1 MKELNSI
8 LIAKVSTSKPT
19 LTRSLPK
26 QLTDICRRAGVD
38 EKEVKAPSTAIV
50 KSDLVKES
58 FKLINGMTPFLRK
71 GKEGVT
77 GEKLK
82 KGLSVEDI
90 VGASYIKAADVEA
103 IQKEFDARRSNLD
116 RLLERIGNQYGDL
129 IRERLAKLG
138 GLRFE
143 IEIPSCEEFL
153 ADFGFGI
160 EFRSLGAGVSNDVL
174 DQVSGEVAARLRANN
189 AKVQNEFKAAHAQ
202 PIRTC
207 ISELTETIGQ
217 LVDGKRLRQERL
229 DKVVAAAADMREQ
242 NWLGLP
248 DLSGL
253 ATKLEGLAAKKEDL
267 PTAADREAHADKAKA
282 VKAEAESVLAGFGI

>member
-82 KGLSVEDI
+82 KGLAVEDI
-90 VGASYIKAADVEA
+90 VGASYVKAADVEA

-116 RLLERIGNQYGDL
+116 RLIESIGNQYGDL
-129 IRERLAKLG
+129 IRERLARLG

-160 EFRSLGAGVSNDVL
+160 EFRSLGVGVSNDVL

-189 AKVQNEFKAAHAQ
+189 AKVQDEFRAAHAQ

-267 PTAADREAHADKAKA
+267 PDAAAREAHADKAKA
-282 VKAEAESVLAGFGI
+282 VKAEAENVLAGFGI

>member
-82 KGLSVEDI
+82 KGLSVDDI
-90 VGASYIKAADVEA
+90 VGASYVKAADVEA

-116 RLLERIGNQYGDL
+116 RLIESIGNQYGDL
-129 IRERLAKLG
+129 IRERLARLG

-160 EFRSLGAGVSNDVL
+160 EFRSLGEGVSNDVL

-189 AKVQNEFKAAHAQ
+189 AKVQDEFRAAHAQ

-229 DKVVAAAADMREQ
+229 DKVASVAADMREQ

>member
-8 LIAKVSTSKPT
+8 LIAKVSTAKPS

-26 QLTDICRRAGVD
+26 QLADICQRAGV
-38 EKEVKAPSTAIV
+38 EKKEVNAPTVKVV
-50 KSDLVKES
+50 KSELVKEA

-77 GEKLK
+77 GEKLP
-82 KGLSVEDI
+82 KGLAVDEI
-90 VGASYIKAADVEA
+90 AGATYIKADDVEA

-116 RLLERIGNQYGDL
+116 HLLRQIGDQYDHLIESRLAEIGNF
-129 IRERLAKLG
+129 
-138 GLRFE
+138 RFE
-143 IEIPSCEEFL
+143 IEVPTREDFL
-153 ADFGFGI
+153 ADFHFDM
-160 EFRSLGAGVSNDVL
+160 EFRSVDSGVSNDVL
-174 DQVSGEVAARLRANN
+174 DQVSDEVAARLRANN

-207 ISELTETIGQ
+207 IAELTETIDQ

-267 PTAADREAHADKAKA
+267 PDAAAREAHADKAKT
-282 VKAEAESVLAGFGI
+282 VKAEAESLLAGFGI

>member
-1 MKELNSI
+1 VKELNSI
-8 LIAKVSTSKPT
+8 LIAKVSTAKPS

-26 QLTDICRRAGVD
+26 QLTDLCRRAGVD
-38 EKEVKAPSTAIV
+38 EAEVNAPSVKVV
-50 KSDLVKES
+50 KSELVREA

-77 GEKLK
+77 GSKLA
-82 KGLSVEDI
+82 KGLAVDEI
-90 VGASYIKAADVEA
+90 NGATYIKAADVEG
-103 IQKEFDARRSNLD
+103 IQKEFDARRSQLD
-116 RLLERIGNQYGDL
+116 KLLNQIGNQYDSL
-129 IRERLAKLG
+129 IRERLAEI
-138 GLRFE
+138 GLLADE
-143 IEIPSCEEFL
+143 VEVPSREEFL
-153 ADFGFGI
+153 ADFGFDL
-160 EFRSLGAGVSNDVL
+160 EFRSVDSGVSNAVL

-267 PTAADREAHADKAKA
+267 PTAADREKHAVKAKA

>member
-82 KGLSVEDI
+82 KGLAVEDI
-90 VGASYIKAADVEA
+90 VGASYVKAADVEA

-116 RLLERIGNQYGDL
+116 RLIESIGNQYGDL
-129 IRERLAKLG
+129 IRERLARLG

-160 EFRSLGAGVSNDVL
+160 EFRSLGVGVSNDVL

-189 AKVQNEFKAAHAQ
+189 AKVQDEFRAAHAQ

-282 VKAEAESVLAGFGI
+282 VKAEAENVLAGFGI

>member
-26 QLTDICRRAGVD
+26 QLTDLCLRAGVD

-71 GKEGVT
+71 GKEGLT

-82 KGLSVEDI
+82 KGLSVDDI
-90 VGASYIKAADVEA
+90 VGASYVKAADVEA

-116 RLLERIGNQYGDL
+116 RLIESIGNQYGDL
-129 IRERLAKLG
+129 ICERLAKLG

-189 AKVQNEFKAAHAQ
+189 AKVQDEFRAAHAQ

-282 VKAEAESVLAGFGI
+282 VKAEAENVLAGFGI

>member
-26 QLTDICRRAGVD
+26 QLTDLCRRAGVD

-267 PTAADREAHADKAKA
+267 PTAADREKHADKAKA

>member
-8 LIAKVSTSKPT
+8 LIAKVSTAKPS

-26 QLTDICRRAGVD
+26 QLTDLCRRAGVD
-38 EKEVKAPSTAIV
+38 EKEVNAPSVKVV
-50 KSDLVKES
+50 KSDLVKEA

-82 KGLSVEDI
+82 KGLAVDEI
-90 VGASYIKAADVEA
+90 AGATYIKAADVES
-103 IQKEFDARRSNLD
+103 IQKEFDARRSQLD
-116 RLLERIGNQYGDL
+116 RLLDQIGNQYDSL
-129 IRERLAKLG
+129 IRERLAEIGNLA
-138 GLRFE
+138 FE
-143 IEIPSCEEFL
+143 VEVPTRSEFL
-153 ADFGFGI
+153 ADFGFDL
-160 EFRSLGAGVSNDVL
+160 EFRSVDSGVSNAVL

-189 AKVQNEFKAAHAQ
+189 AKVQNEFKTAHAQ

-207 ISELTETIGQ
+207 IAELTETIDQ

-229 DKVVAAAADMREQ
+229 DKVVAVAADMREQ

-248 DLSGL
+248 DLSSL
-253 ATKLEGLAAKKEDL
+253 ATKLEGLAAKKEAL
-267 PTAADREAHADKAKA
+267 PDAAARESHAAKAEA
-282 VKAEAESVLAGFGI
+282 VKAEAESLLAGFGI

>member
-50 KSDLVKES
+50 KSDLVQES

-82 KGLSVEDI
+82 KGLAVEDI
-90 VGASYIKAADVEA
+90 VGASYVKAADVEA

-116 RLLERIGNQYGDL
+116 RLIESIGNQYGDL
-129 IRERLAKLG
+129 IRERLARLG

-160 EFRSLGAGVSNDVL
+160 EFRSLGVGVSNDVL

-189 AKVQNEFKAAHAQ
+189 AKVQDEFRAAHAQ

>member
-8 LIAKVSTSKPT
+8 LITKVSTAKPS

-26 QLTDICRRAGVD
+26 QLTDLCRRAGVD
-38 EKEVKAPSTAIV
+38 EAEVNAPSVKVV
-50 KSDLVKES
+50 KSELVKEA

-77 GEKLK
+77 GERLA
-82 KGLSVEDI
+82 KGLAVDEI
-90 VGASYIKAADVEA
+90 NGATYIKAADVEG
-103 IQKEFDARRSNLD
+103 IQKEFDARRSQLD
-116 RLLERIGNQYGDL
+116 KLLDQIGNQYDSL
-129 IRERLAKLG
+129 IRERLAEI
-138 GLRFE
+138 GLLADE
-143 IEIPSCEEFL
+143 VEVPSREEFL
-153 ADFGFGI
+153 ADFGFDL
-160 EFRSLGAGVSNDVL
+160 EFRSVDSGVSNAVL

-267 PTAADREAHADKAKA
+267 PTAADREKHADKAKA
-282 VKAEAESVLAGFGI
+282 VKAEAENVLAGFGI

>member
-8 LIAKVSTSKPT
+8 LIAKVSTAKPS

-26 QLTDICRRAGVD
+26 QLTDLCRRAGVD
-38 EKEVKAPSTAIV
+38 EKEVNAPSVKVV
-50 KSDLVKES
+50 KSDLVKEA

-82 KGLSVEDI
+82 KGLAVDEI
-90 VGASYIKAADVEA
+90 AGATYIKAADVEA
-103 IQKEFDARRSNLD
+103 IQKEFDARRSQLD
-116 RLLERIGNQYGDL
+116 RLLDQIGNQYDSL
-129 IRERLAKLG
+129 IRERLAEIGNLA
-138 GLRFE
+138 FE
-143 IEIPSCEEFL
+143 VEVPTRSEFL
-153 ADFGFGI
+153 ADFGFDL
-160 EFRSLGAGVSNDVL
+160 EFRSVDSGVSNAVL

-189 AKVQNEFKAAHAQ
+189 AKVQNEFKTAHAQ

-207 ISELTETIGQ
+207 IAELTETIDQ

-229 DKVVAAAADMREQ
+229 DKVVAVAADMREQ

-248 DLSGL
+248 DLSSL
-253 ATKLEGLAAKKEDL
+253 ATKLESLAARKEDL
-267 PTAADREAHADKAKA
+267 PDASARESHAAKA
-282 VKAEAESVLAGFGI
+282 ETVKAEAESLLAGFGI

>member
-8 LIAKVSTSKPT
+8 LIAKVSTAKPS

-26 QLTDICRRAGVD
+26 QLTDLCRRAGVD
-38 EKEVKAPSTAIV
+38 EAEVNAPSVKVV
-50 KSDLVKES
+50 KSELVKEA

-71 GKEGVT
+71 GKVGVT
-77 GEKLK
+77 GEQLS
-82 KGLSVEDI
+82 KGLAVDEI
-90 VGASYIKAADVEA
+90 NGATYIKAADVEG

-116 RLLERIGNQYGDL
+116 KLLDQIGNQYDSL
-129 IRERLAKLG
+129 IRERLAEIG
-138 GLRFE
+138 NLRFE
-143 IEIPSCEEFL
+143 VEVPSREEFL
-153 ADFGFGI
+153 ADFGFDL
-160 EFRSLGAGVSNDVL
+160 EFRSVDSGVSNAVL

-189 AKVQNEFKAAHAQ
+189 AKVQDEFRAAHAQ

-282 VKAEAESVLAGFGI
+282 VKAEAENVLAGFGI